1 MNTTAVQES
10 RGVDLDELAVL
21 LAQQAS
27 SLSRLVF
34 SHGKLGMT
42 RSESSLLVTL
52 RGGPQR
58 ITALAELEGLAQP
71 TVTVLVKR
79 MEERGWVSRG
89 DSADDGRVVLV
100 SLTTAGRQALE
111 QWRER
116 YRPRLRAGLEDLSEA
131 QLAALV
137 DAAGAYAALVD
148 RLQSDARGERR
159 SRSRSAVSDRA

>member
-1 MNTTAVQES
+1 MNTAAPAIE
-10 RGVDLDELAVL
+10 GVDLDELAVL

-34 SHGKLGMT
+34 NHGKLGMT

-89 DSADDGRVVLV
+89 HSADDGRVVLV
-100 SLTTAGRQALE
+100 SLTSTGRQALE

-116 YRPRLRAGLEDLSEA
+116 YRPRLRAGLEELSGE

-137 DAAGAYAALVD
+137 DAGSAYAALVD
-148 RLQSDARGERR
+148 RLQSEARSERHGR
-159 SRSRSAVSDRA
+159 SRPAPAGRA

>member
-1 MNTTAVQES
+1 MSASASVPA
-10 RGVDLDELAVL
+10 VDLDEFAVS

-27 SLSRLVF
+27 ALSRLVF
-34 SHGKLGMT
+34 NQGQLGMT

-79 MEERGWVSRG
+79 LEQRGWVVREHP
-89 DSADDGRVVLV
+89 ADDGRVVLV
-100 SLTTAGRQALE
+100 SLTAAGHDALA

-116 YRPRLRAGLEDLSEA
+116 YRPRLRAGLEQLSEQ
-131 QLAALV
+131 QLAAVV
-137 DAAGAYAALVD
+137 DAGDAFAVLIEV
-148 RLQSDARGERR
+148 LQHDGRG
-159 SRSRSAVSDRA
+159 

>member
-1 MNTTAVQES
+1 MNAGAAVPT
-10 RGVDLDELAVL
+10 VNLDEFAVL

-27 SLSRLVF
+27 ALSRLVF
-34 SHGKLGMT
+34 NQGQLGMT

-79 MEERGWVSRG
+79 LEERGWVVREHP
-89 DSADDGRVVLV
+89 ADDGRVVLV
-100 SLTTAGRQALE
+100 SLTAAGHDALAT
-111 QWRER
+111 WRER
-116 YRPRLRAGLEDLSEA
+116 YRPRLRAGLEELSDQ

-137 DAAGAYAALVD
+137 DAGDAFAVLIDV
-148 RLQSDARGERR
+148 LQHDGRR
-159 SRSRSAVSDRA
+159 